1 MNRKVWL
8 KRAAVTSVALTM
20 VVPALAACSS
30 GEKSNSNEKH
40 VLRIGTL
47 YGGKDQES
55 YFRQQYTDMF
65 EFSHPN
71 IELEIVPAINQDDQ
85 RYQTYD
91 PNEPQK
97 EQPDPYLEYKKLLTG
112 QNPVDV
118 VIIDY
123 NQLKRMIQDNLLQQ
137 LDPLIKQD
145 KFDLTDYVPTVID
158 GIKQVG
164 DNSLFALSPTFGSS
178 ALFYNKKLFQEAG
191 VTPPTDNMFWPDVI
205 DLASRVAKGEGK
217 DRKYGFMFNRW
228 PGSNGVWDVQNYASA
243 LQLKMWDDK
252 GEKMLVNN
260 SSWEGAMNTV
270 AKLYKDDITP
280 DQDDINK
287 VNESKNNSNGGY
299 NPLDNDWFMSGRTA
313 MVIAEYNYVNELNMA
328 NASADKIKD
337 YKPIE
342 WDVVTVPQFQEAAG
356 IGGNMYLSQLMGI
369 NAQAQN
375 ADDAWEFIK
384 FSNSRELAKLK
395 SRSQYELTARK
406 EFLKPA
412 DGSTNF
418 NIAAFY
424 SLKPIP
430 PTSTDADALYRTKP
444 GIWEAQNPG
453 NDLFTEV
460 VKGTKT
466 AKEALAEWETKGNE
480 ILSKLETKKKDGDDT
495 TIEVKSDEEKLKE
508 ASGEAD
514 AEAMDAVEV
523 NVGG

>member
-1 MNRKVWL
+1 MKRKVWL
-8 KRAAVTSVALTM
+8 KRVAVTSVALTM

-30 GEKSNSNEKH
+30 GDKKGSTEKH

-47 YGGKDQES
+47 YGGKDNES

-71 IELEIVPAINQDDQ
+71 VELEIVPAINSDDQ
-85 RYQTYD
+85 RFQSYD
-91 PNEPQK
+91 PNEKQK
-97 EQPDPYLEYKKLLTG
+97 EEPDPYEEYKKLLTG

-118 VIIDY
+118 VILDY
-123 NQLKRMIQDNLLQQ
+123 NQLKRFIQDNLLQQ
-137 LDPLIKQD
+137 LDPLITQD

-164 DNSLFALSPTFGSS
+164 DNNLYALSPTFGSS
-178 ALFYNKKLFQEAG
+178 ALFYNKKLFQDAG

-228 PGSNGVWDVQNYASA
+228 PGSNGIWDVQNYASA

-260 SSWEGAMNTV
+260 SGWESAMTTV

-287 VNESKNNSNGGY
+287 INESKEPNAGY
-299 NPLDNDWFMSGRTA
+299 NPLDNDWFLSGRTA
-313 MVIAEYNYVNELNMA
+313 MVVGDYNYVNELNIA
-328 NASADKIKD
+328 NNSADKIKGFTPVD
-337 YKPIE
+337 

-356 IGGNMYLSQLMGI
+356 IGGNMYLNQLMGI
-369 NAQAQN
+369 NSQAQN

-384 FSNSRELAKLK
+384 FSNSRDLAKLK

-406 EFLKPA
+406 EFLKPT
-412 DGSTNF
+412 DGNVNF

-424 SLKPIP
+424 TLKPIP
-430 PTSTDADALYRTKP
+430 PTSTDMDALYRTKP
-444 GIWEAQNPG
+444 GIWEAQYPG
-453 NDLFTEV
+453 NDLFAEV

-480 ILSKLETKKKDGDDT
+480 ILTKLKNNPKGGSDT
-495 TIEVKSDEEKLKE
+495 TIDVKPLIKE
-508 ASGEAD
+508 AAGETATD
-514 AEAMDAVEV
+514 SVAVSVED
-523 NVGG
+523 